1 MAAAPEN
8 SMGSGT
14 TETSPLL
21 PKKEGS
27 PVKKVWLEPINLV
40 LLCGFLVSLSF
51 GVTQVPLVYVFRL
64 MTCEAYYE
72 KHSNPPSGKDRC
84 AVPSI
89 EAGTAQAVA
98 LLGFSTTFFGV
109 ANLFLTG
116 WGIKCFGVKSTLALQ
131 TFWPA
136 ARLTIQTIGVLTGGK
151 KGIIIVQCSQIIT
164 IIGGPNGYLLAL
176 NTYVTE
182 VTEHKQRTGSLGR
195 LQGCNMFGSAVGFL
209 IGGVLADVLD
219 IVTPFQVALAL
230 FLVSTVYVLLCLPWK
245 EPNKASATKGPSG
258 PLRGLGPIRTLL
270 PSKWI
275 SRDGRVG
282 TEYGAVVLATGA
294 FLAVLATGYIPTML
308 QMFATTMFG
317 FGTKRNSYLVSI
329 HSFLRGLFL
338 TVAFPR
344 IIAIGRRSM
353 DRRANG
359 KQPTSV
365 SATTSG
371 TATPSERAQMANA
384 MQDEE
389 EQDVLPPKPTEDQE
403 TFEFDL
409 IYTRFSLLIDGVTTL
424 GASFVQRGT
433 DLYVIAALLPFGAGT
448 ASGAKGTILQMCPAN
463 DRVDAL
469 SAIAF
474 VEMIA
479 RLSTTFV
486 FGLIFAAFAS
496 IGKTYL
502 VFTCNAAVA
511 LLGFFILLLSRFPP
525 KGSRRLEEKQSLE
538 EEIEQP

>member
-1 MAAAPEN
+1 MAASDHAR
-8 SMGSGT
+8 SSS
-14 TETSPLL
+14 TEASPLL
-21 PKKEGS
+21 PKDGES
-27 PVKKVWLEPINLV
+27 LVKQPWLKPIHRV

-51 GVTQVPLVYVFRL
+51 GVTQVPLVYLFRL
-64 MTCEAYYE
+64 MTCEAYYK
-72 KHSNPPSGKDRC
+72 KHSNAPSGGDQC
-84 AVPSI
+84 AIPSI
-89 EAGTAQAVA
+89 ESGTARAVA
-98 LLGFSTTFFGV
+98 LLGFSNTFFGV
-109 ANLFLTG
+109 ANLFLTA
-116 WGIKCFGVKSTLALQ
+116 WGIKRFGVKSTLALQ

-136 ARLTIQTIGVLTGGK
+136 ARLTIQIIGVLTGGTN
-151 KGIIIVQCSQIIT
+151 GIIIVQCSQMIT

-209 IGGVLADVLD
+209 IGGILSDVFH
-219 IVTPFQVALAL
+219 IITPFQVALVL
-230 FLVSTVYVLLCLPWK
+230 FLASTIYVLLCLPWV
-245 EPNKASATKGPSG
+245 EPNSAAATKGASG
-258 PLRGLGPIRTLL
+258 PLRGLGPIRTIL

-275 SRDGRVG
+275 FPDGQVR
-282 TEYGAVVLATGA
+282 TEYGAIILAIGV

-308 QMFATTMFG
+308 QMYATDRFE
-317 FGTKRNSYLVSI
+317 FGTKRNSYLVSL

-344 IIAIGRRSM
+344 VIASGRRWM
-353 DRRANG
+353 ERTATR
-359 KQPTSV
+359 KQPALV

-371 TATPSERAQMANA
+371 TATPSEQAQLADA

-389 EQDVLPPKPTEDQE
+389 EQDVLPPKQTEDRE

-409 IYTRFSLLIDGVTTL
+409 VYTRFSLLIDGVMTL
-424 GASFVQRGT
+424 SASFVRRGT
-433 DLYVIAALLPFGAGT
+433 DMYIIAALLPFGAGT
-448 ASGAKGTILQMCPAN
+448 ASGAKGTILQMCPAK
-463 DRVDAL
+463 DRVNAL

-511 LLGFFILLLSRFPP
+511 LLGFCILLLSRFPP
-525 KGSRRLEEKQSLE
+525 EGSRRLEEKRRLE
-538 EEIEQP
+538 EGPEQP